1 MKRLFSIALWL
12 VTLVLL
18 PAAAQAQIQW
28 RISIKVFL
36 SSGGVWPS
44 QSLGYGTNGVNMNSA
59 AVITSNINVTANRLL
74 ANHGRGYQ
82 FQLTE
87 VVTLSGLSQWY
98 SLDFRSQ
105 VNKENLEAAATA
117 NATAKA
123 TYAWRDNAINV
134 YINDTSSGYCSSPGN
149 GSLIT
154 VGAQAYDTLIIHECG
169 HYFSLAHTHSGQD
182 YRNANNTD
190 CAAANCN
197 CALLIGGTTDGIDD
211 TIADHQCWDAPDQI
225 AQGNYGQNYASLSAG
240 NKTRVDRVLLN
251 IMSYHSGLTLFTSD
265 QLDAMADA
273 SNSSRF
279 GVATGRTRFVDRAN
293 SSGIYVGTSGL
304 PYRTL
309 ATGLSAATST
319 GSDIVL
325 IRPGNYN
332 EPQTITKAVTLRA
345 TRGNAVIG
353 LP

>member
-1 MKRLFSIALWL
+1 MKRLCSIALSL
-12 VTLVLL
+12 VVLALL
-18 PAAAQAQIQW
+18 PVAAQAQIQW

-36 SSGGVWPS
+36 SSGGNWPS
-44 QSLGYGTNGVNMNSA
+44 QSLGYGTNGVNLNSA
-59 AVITSNINVTANRLL
+59 AVITSNISVTANTLL
-74 ANHGRGYQ
+74 RNHGRGYQ

-87 VVTLSGLSQWY
+87 VVPLAGLSQWY
-98 SLDFRSQ
+98 SVNFRSQ
-105 VNKENLEAAATA
+105 VNKENLEAVATS
-117 NATAKA
+117 NATTRAA
-123 TYAWRDNAINV
+123 YAWRDNAINV
-134 YINDTSSGYCSSPGN
+134 YINDTGSGYCSSPGN

-182 YRNANNTD
+182 YRNANDSD
-190 CAAANCN
+190 CANADCD
-197 CALLIGGTTDGIDD
+197 CALLVGGTTDGIDD
-211 TIADHQCWDAPDQI
+211 TIADHQCWDAPNQI
-225 AQGNYGQNYASLSAG
+225 AQGNYGQNYASLSAA

-265 QLDAMADA
+265 QLDAIADA

-279 GVATGRTRFVDRAN
+279 GVATGRTRFVDRDN
-293 SSGIYVGTSGL
+293 VSGFYFGTSGL
-304 PYRTL
+304 PYQTV
-309 ATGLSAATST
+309 ATGLNAATAT

-345 TRGNAVIG
+345 TRGQAVIG